1 MAEFVSPAAAVAAAD
16 AANTAPAAPFA
27 SRFPTVD
34 AAATRIQASYR
45 GHRGRRAA
53 SDARIPPHHFPHRGP
68 LGSVPPAKPHPNPIL
83 VLPTRGREHVG
94 GCASCC
100 GDTRAA
106 NACCAPHAF
115 HFGSDNRD
123 GPVTLSPRLEGIYT
137 EQEWHALVHE
147 LDGIL
152 RNSYLPLCPAGLLC
166 FVPVLGAITFMCW
179 SVLLQERRLPRLVAR
194 IDAENRRLHPFG
206 LWWALVPVVEHTLR
220 GRKKEESGYIL
231 QLLYGKMAARASAP
245 PGAPADAIAASLDT
259 TVLPTCLREPVAS
272 LPRIWRGPHS
282 PALQPP
288 PPRERMTDEQQ
299 PQKRHHHHHPH
310 LHHHAHGHSHAHQP
324 NNAPLTA
331 KNYDSQLIQVV
342 PASR

>member
-1 MAEFVSPAAAVAAAD
+1 
-16 AANTAPAAPFA
+16 
-27 SRFPTVD
+27 VD

-45 GHRGRRAA
+45 GHRARRSA

-106 NACCAPHAF
+106 NACCAPHTF

-123 GPVTLSPRLEGIYT
+123 GAVTLPPRLEGIYT
-137 EQEWHALVHE
+137 EQEWRTLVYE

-179 SVLLQERRLPRLVAR
+179 SALLQERRLPRLVAR

-245 PGAPADAIAASLDT
+245 PGVPASAVAAGPDT
-259 TVLPTCLREPVAS
+259 AVLPTCLRESVAS
-272 LPRIWRGPHS
+272 LPPIWRGLHS
-282 PALQPP
+282 PILSSAPQPQ
-288 PPRERMTDEQQ
+288 RQRMADEQLQ
-299 PQKRHHHHHPH
+299 QKTHHHHHH
-310 LHHHAHGHSHAHQP
+310 HQAHHHAHHSHGHKQHH
-324 NNAPLTA
+324 APLTD
-331 KNYDSQLIQVV
+331 KNDAQLIQVG